1 MFIPLNQAAYSPNTL
16 NSGSPKQA
24 NETVGNGFFT
34 TPGRSTDGNLVRATS
49 PTFADVWSQPGLFYN
64 SLTATEQQ
72 FVINALRFELSNV
85 KSKDIKSS
93 FITQINRVNKTLAT
107 LVATAIGIPAPE
119 PEPTYYHSNKTSN
132 VGTFGTPLKKIDGLK
147 VGVLASVNDENSI
160 TEGQALTQSLAD
172 SNVDVVIV
180 AEQLTSNVTATYS
193 QSDATNFDAVI
204 VTSGA
209 EGLFGPQTFT
219 TESNTTLYPT
229 GRPTQI
235 LVDAFRFGKPVGA
248 VGSGSSALSAVD
260 ISTERSGVVTGDSVS
275 DHFVN
280 QFTDDLATF
289 KFLDRFAVDG

>member
-34 TPGRSTDGNLVRATS
+34 TPGRSADGHLVRATS

-72 FVINALRFELSNV
+72 FVINALRFELSKVESEDVRSN
-85 KSKDIKSS
+85 
-93 FITQINRVNKTLAT
+93 FITQVNRVNNTLAT
-107 LVATAIGIPAPE
+107 LVATAIGVSAPE
-119 PEPTYYHSNKTSN
+119 PEPTHYHSNKTSN

-147 VGVLASVNDENSI
+147 VGVLASVNDENSVS
-160 TEGQALTQSLAD
+160 EGQALAQSLAD
-172 SNVDVVIV
+172 SNVDVIIV
-180 AEQLTSNVTATYS
+180 AEHLTSNVSATYS
-193 QSDATNFDAVI
+193 GSDATNFDAVI

-219 TESNTTLYPT
+219 TESNTTFYPT

-248 VGSGSSALSAVD
+248 VGSASAALSAVD
-260 ISTERSGVVTGDSVS
+260 ISTNRSGVVTGDSVG
-275 DHFVN
+275 DDFVN
-280 QFTDDLATF
+280 QLTEDLATF
-289 KFLDRFAVDG
+289 KFLDRFAVDE